1 MKKPLHQLIVA
12 MVLAVA
18 LYGGYAVW
26 RGLGTLGESLARFAA
41 WSFGAACA
49 LAFCNYLLRYLRW
62 EFYLARLGI
71 RHIPKTD
78 SFLTFL
84 SGFVLTVTPGKVG
97 EVFKSLVL
105 FEIHAIPITRT
116 APIVVAERVTDVIG
130 IVTLIVLG
138 SLGFSGGLLWAGLG
152 AALVCSVLVVIASPR
167 LSHAILALAARIP
180 GRLGRFAPRLHE
192 AYESLATLLE
202 LKNLVLPTLLSIAAW
217 SFECLSL
224 WVILRGFG
232 EVTSASLATFFY
244 ATSTLAGALVPVPG
258 GLGVTEGALQEQL
271 QTLGHVSPGTST
283 AAMMLV
289 RFATLWFAV
298 LVGFVA
304 LAVLRSRHPGLL
316 ASAGATS
323 KATAPAATSRETE
336 RASA

>member
-1 MKKPLHQLIVA
+1 MKKAIRQLIVA

-18 LYGGYAVW
+18 LYGGYAIW
-26 RGLGTLGESLARFAA
+26 SGIGKLGESLAHFTA

-49 LAFCNYLLRYLRW
+49 LAFCNYCLRFLKW

-71 RHIPKTD
+71 KGVPKWD

-105 FEIHAIPITRT
+105 FEIHDVPIART
-116 APIVVAERVTDVIG
+116 APIVVAERVTDLIG
-130 IVTLIVLG
+130 IITLIVLG
-138 SLGFSGGLLWAGLG
+138 SLGFSGGLVWAAVG
-152 AALVCSVLVVIASPR
+152 ATLVVVLLVVIASPR
-167 LSHAILALAARIP
+167 LSHGILGMIERLP
-180 GRLGRFAPRLHE
+180 GPFGRLVPKLRE

-202 LKNLVLPTLLSIAAW
+202 LKNLFLPTLLSIAAW
-217 SFECLSL
+217 SFECMSL

-232 EVTSASLATFFY
+232 EVTSVSLAAFFY
-244 ATSTLAGALVPVPG
+244 ATSTLAGALIPVPG
-258 GLGVTEGALQEQL
+258 GLGITESALKEQL
-271 QTLGHVSPGTST
+271 QTLGHVSPSTST

-304 LAVLRSRHPGLL
+304 LGLLRSKYPKLL
-316 ASAGATS
+316 AGGP
-323 KATAPAATSRETE
+323 KDTALEK
-336 RASA
+336 ASA